1 MPSGGAG
8 LYGEK
13 KDKLVPNLFIEGKTM
28 KQASLLSNTLDPVD
42 TALIR
47 ALAENARQPVSAL
60 AQLVGLSAPSVSE
73 RLRRLENSGVLTGYT
88 VDLNLKTLGYSLH
101 AIIRVRPL
109 PGQLHWVQ
117 RLLEDEPAVIECD
130 KVTGDDCFIAR
141 VVLRDIE
148 QLDVV
153 LELLIE
159 RAETNTAII
168 KSSPVPRRL
177 PPLG

>member
-1 MPSGGAG
+1 MILPS
-8 LYGEK
+8 
-13 KDKLVPNLFIEGKTM
+13 P
-28 KQASLLSNTLDPVD
+28 LSSALDAID

-47 ALAENARQPVSAL
+47 ALADNARQPVSAL

-73 RLRRLENSGVLTGYT
+73 RLRRLENGGLLKGYT

-153 LELLIE
+153 LEPLIE

>member
-1 MPSGGAG
+1 
-8 LYGEK
+8 
-13 KDKLVPNLFIEGKTM
+13 M
-28 KQASLLSNTLDPVD
+28 KQAFPLSNALDAID

-73 RLRRLENSGVLTGYT
+73 RLRRLESSGLLAGYT
-88 VDLNLKTLGYSLH
+88 VDLNLKTLGYGLQ

-130 KVTGDDCFIAR
+130 KVTGDDCFVAR

-153 LELLIE
+153 LEPLIE

-168 KSSPVPRRL
+168 ISSPVPRRL